1 MAPATWCLQFQNV
14 LGTSS
19 FTSSDVSP
27 PLHHLL
33 RLAKGGLDVFPVC
46 RLHCSVQSA
55 NQVKGEAKRLFVW
68 SLCGMGERGDASWSL
83 PSGSPFSGQLWG
95 ASCAINFDA
104 AAWCQYDWH
113 YQGGQAER
121 SLSTLVAFCPPPPPT
136 DCLPVPASDLY
147 GKGRGGCSRICILSF
162 LTDWFAWERGWV
174 KVFFH
179 LRERK

>member
-1 MAPATWCLQFQNV
+1 MAPTTWCLQFQNV

-33 RLAKGGLDVFPVC
+33 RLAKGGLDMFPVC

-95 ASCAINFDA
+95 LAVQWTLMLQPGVSMTGTTKVGKQRGRCLRLWLSVPLHLLQTACLFLQVICMGREGVGVHVSAS
-104 AAWCQYDWH
+104 
-113 YQGGQAER
+113 
-121 SLSTLVAFCPPPPPT
+121 SLF
-136 DCLPVPASDLY
+136 
-147 GKGRGGCSRICILSF
+147 
-162 LTDWFAWERGWV
+162 
-174 KVFFH
+174 
-179 LRERK
+179 